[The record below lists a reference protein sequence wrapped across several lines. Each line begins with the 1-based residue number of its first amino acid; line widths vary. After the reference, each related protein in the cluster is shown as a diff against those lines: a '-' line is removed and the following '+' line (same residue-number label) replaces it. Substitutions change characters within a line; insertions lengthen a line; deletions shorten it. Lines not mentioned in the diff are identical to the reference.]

1 MFAQVTHSIHACRK
15 AMSCASHIVRRFYDD
30 PKNSDIK
37 DFEEYSQRLGEPI
50 EDFELFYRRIEV
62 PPENY
67 EELVDENILPEWQG
81 KIIIGIMYKHDFI
94 NLQEKRHLFILLGGF
109 SDLLVASLHIP
120 KILYENQEFLDVNTS
135 LQSFQSGRKV

>member
-1 MFAQVTHSIHACRK
+1 
-15 AMSCASHIVRRFYDD
+15 MSCASHIVRRFYDD

-67 EELVDENILPEWQG
+67 EELVNENILPEWQG

-94 NLQEKRHLFILLGGF
+94 NL
-109 SDLLVASLHIP
+109 
-120 KILYENQEFLDVNTS
+120 
-135 LQSFQSGRKV
+135 